1 MMLFAV
7 PAAAPDNILLP
18 AAYDVVWS
26 ILGLLPIVALFIWM
40 LPRVTKMLDER
51 AELIEGGIK
60 AGEAAR
66 AEAES
71 LRAGFEEERTTA
83 LREFAA
89 IREEAHGEAKAIVN
103 AAQGKAQSESDRI
116 LQNANRQI
124 EAERQTAEIS
134 LRTEVGLLSV
144 ELASRIVGEALQ
156 DKDLAV
162 RVIDRFIADL
172 ESQNAT
178 AEVEKLR

>member
-1 MMLFAV
+1 MMPFAV
-7 PAAAPDNILLP
+7 PAAVPDNILLP
-18 AAYDVVWS
+18 ATYDIVWS

-60 AGEAAR
+60 AGETAR
-66 AEAES
+66 AEAET
-71 LRAGFEEERTTA
+71 LRAGFEDERSNA

-89 IREEAHGEAKAIVN
+89 IREEANGEAKAIVN
-103 AAQGKAQSESDRI
+103 AAHGKAQSESDRI
-116 LQNANRQI
+116 LQNASRQI

-134 LRTEVGLLSV
+134 LRTDVGLLSV
-144 ELASRIVGEALQ
+144 ELASKIVGEALQ

-172 ESQNAT
+172 EAQNAA
-178 AEVEKLR
+178 AEVKDVR

>member
-40 LPRVTKMLDER
+40 LPRVMKMLDER